1 MEEKGLQ
8 KDEGMPF
15 TRGFAAPQVALPKRT
30 QPGQAEATG
39 LLALVAL
46 AVGEETAW
54 PVRCCMEGGAVE
66 GHHPLGLLGQG
77 CPGVH
82 GDAWREKLQG
92 ISVWSQVTA
101 GCGTLGEPATRQ
113 ASTQTR
119 DAPETARPLGRE
131 AQYWQVVALGQLRF
145 LISQQ

>member
-1 MEEKGLQ
+1 
-8 KDEGMPF
+8 MPF
-15 TRGFAAPQVALPKRT
+15 TQGFAAPQVALPKRT
-30 QPGQAEATG
+30 QAGQAEAAG
-39 LLALVAL
+39 VLVLVVL

-54 PVRCCMEGGAVE
+54 LVRHCMEWGVVE
-66 GHHPLGLLGQG
+66 GHHSLGLLGQG

-101 GCGTLGEPATRQ
+101 GCGTLREPATRH
-113 ASTQTR
+113 ASTQAR

-131 AQYWQVVALGQLRF
+131 AQYWQVMALGQLRF